1 MREPALFW
9 SLAFIALLSPQG
21 LLPLCIAKRNSAGHR
36 NSEDGR
42 AEGRGDAK
50 LFSTKNFGELSIDER
65 VVERAFSIGWK
76 KPTKVQAAVIP
87 LVLQGRDVIVTAETG
102 SGKTGAYLLP
112 FLHRLLEEGQGQ
124 FTVNSKRTTTPST
137 KGLILVPTR
146 ELATQSTD
154 VFTRLAAA
162 KSFQF
167 SAVVAV
173 GGLKLRDQERQLM
186 NKPTL
191 VVGTTGRIID
201 HLRNFLPRNY
211 LSGIF
216 TLVLDEADRL
226 LMPGFELQIL
236 ELLKSCR
243 ESAKGR
249 QTSLFS
255 ATLNSNIKDLSKF
268 TLKDPIRIRLSHSLQ
283 TVSTLRQEVLWV
295 DKKAFKEGALL
306 WLLESELPKRT
317 IIFTNFKYKAHR
329 LAIIL
334 RGFHMSCVELHGD
347 LDMQERLAGLDRFA
361 KGHADYMISSDLGAR
376 GLDIQGI
383 SCIVNLDAPRNL
395 KTYIHRVGR
404 TARIGLKGTAI
415 TIFSEGDESTMREVL
430 TISKKRKERPY
441 IRTLNISRTKIWRSR
456 IRRYEGTVTKI
467 MKEELRNKTERMQ
480 LLSKGNNRFI
490 IYSWHTHTHTHTH
503 THK

>member
-42 AEGRGDAK
+42 AEGRGDAE

-255 ATLNSNIKDLSKF
+255 ATLNSNIKDLSK
-268 TLKDPIRIRLSHSLQ
+268 
-283 TVSTLRQEVLWV
+283 
-295 DKKAFKEGALL
+295 EGALL

-361 KGHADYMISSDLGAR
+361 KGHADYMPAVNLHQTNNQISSDLGAR
-376 GLDIQGI
+376 GLDIQGEHI
-383 SCIVNLDAPRNL
+383 DN
-395 KTYIHRVGR
+395 
-404 TARIGLKGTAI
+404 
-415 TIFSEGDESTMREVL
+415 
-430 TISKKRKERPY
+430 SKK
-441 IRTLNISRTKIWRSR
+441 
-456 IRRYEGTVTKI
+456 
-467 MKEELRNKTERMQ
+467 
-480 LLSKGNNRFI
+480 
-490 IYSWHTHTHTHTH
+490 
-503 THK
+503 